1 MKSMGN
7 RIREQRQKWNYTL
20 DEVAEKVSASKS
32 TLSKLENGLL
42 KYPKRPLIDELAK
55 LFDCDP
61 LYLLGYHH
69 SDNVTLTYSA
79 PGKEDVT
86 LLAQGKPI
94 IGEAG
99 LRAKLYK
106 AALDVAPEN
115 VEVAIEL
122 LRSLA
127 KGGEADA

>member
-1 MKSMGN
+1 MKAMGN
-7 RIREQRQKWNYTL
+7 RVREQRLKWGYTL

-55 LFDCDP
+55 LYDCDP

-69 SDNVTLTYSA
+69 NDNITLTYSA

-106 AALDVAPEN
+106 AALEVAPEN

-122 LRSLA
+122 LRSLT
-127 KGGEADA
+127 KGGEPDA

>member
-1 MKSMGN
+1 MGN
-7 RIREQRQKWNYTL
+7 RVREQRLKWGYTL

-55 LFDCDP
+55 LYDCDP

-69 SDNVTLTYSA
+69 NDNITLTYSA

-106 AALDVAPEN
+106 AALEVAPEN

-122 LRSLA
+122 LRSLT
-127 KGGEADA
+127 KGGEPDA